1 MDFPNVIGSFSA
13 TIMDDCYK
21 SGLKKCESTQQSE
34 LGNTCFWDATA
45 GRDGKLPN
53 ACYVK
58 NFEFHGNMAVGHQY
72 RWLPE
77 GNTDEDEHQQWYEDA
92 NMEDCRGTYHETGGA
107 SGAACTR
114 VKLCHDHSCYHF

>member
-1 MDFPNVIGSFSA
+1 
-13 TIMDDCYK
+13 MDDCYK
-21 SGLKKCESTQQSE
+21 AGLKKCESTQQSE
-34 LGNTCFWDATA
+34 FGNTCFWDATA

-58 NFEFHGNMAVGHQY
+58 INKYDPGAGSGVDIM
-72 RWLPE
+72 WWPE
-77 GNTDEDEHQQWYEDA
+77 GITQTGPQQEWYEDA

-114 VKLCHDHSCYHF
+114 MKLCDGDERKCYHF